1 VENTSGPPTPAAR
14 AAHGFAGQA
23 PVLYV
28 VATPIGNLED
38 LSFRALRILREVDLV
53 AAEDTRRTLKLLTH
67 YEIRKPLIS
76 VREHNEARESA
87 RLCTRMLNGERVALV
102 SDAGTPGIADPGAR
116 LVRAARD
123 AGIRVVP
130 VPGPSAVTTAL
141 SISGFPTELFVL
153 LGCPPRGGQ
162 ARQNWLNDL
171 SHESR
176 VCVFFEAPHFIE
188 RTARE
193 ARSACTDRPI
203 IIVSELTK
211 IHENLAV
218 IPINEAPADLKD
230 RGEFVVVIGPRSV
243 KMRSGDQVDASRD
256 AELLYDSLT
265 SRAQTDEEAIQLT
278 SRALGIADQAVRKI
292 VKKHKISVK
301 RHTESVP

>member
-1 VENTSGPPTPAAR
+1 VENTSDPVTSDPVS
-14 AAHGFAGQA
+14 

-38 LSFRALRILREVDLV
+38 LSFRALRVLREVDLI

-87 RLCTRMLNGERVALV
+87 RVCTRMLKGERVALV

-130 VPGPSAVTTAL
+130 IPGPSAVVAAL
-141 SISGFPTELFVL
+141 SVSGFQTESFVF
-153 LGCPPRGGQ
+153 LGFPPRAGG
-162 ARQNWLNDL
+162 ARETWLKDL
-171 SHESR
+171 HMEPR

-188 RTARE
+188 RTANE
-193 ARSACTDRPI
+193 VASTCIDRPI
-203 IIVSELTK
+203 IVFSELTK
-211 IHENLAV
+211 IHERLV
-218 IPINEAPADLKD
+218 ISPSKTLTVGRKGEYVVVVGPKPPQTSLKD
-230 RGEFVVVIGPRSV
+230 RPDVRRE
-243 KMRSGDQVDASRD
+243 
-256 AELLYDSLT
+256 AEALFDSLT
-265 SRAQTDEEAIQLT
+265 AGPQTDDQALLLT
-278 SRALGIADQAVRKI
+278 SRTLGISEAAARKI

-301 RHTESVP
+301 QQTKAVP